1 MSQPVTKFKVATGTI
16 STALPDQ
23 EKTLA
28 KRLHSG
34 RDIRSIIQSQGL
46 LLMLLLCVI
55 FFSTQSEYFLTLSNM
70 FIIITGASALALMAF
85 TQTPLIISGGF
96 DVSVGSVVAMS
107 TVVMGILLA
116 QGMPTAVAITLTILM
131 GAAIGAI
138 NAFLT
143 VQLNVNPL
151 IATLGTMSIF
161 LGLAYVLSSGQTVVV
176 QNDFLNAIVRTTV
189 GPVPVL
195 VGVVFFAFIVAY
207 IIQNFTVMGRET
219 YAIGGNR
226 DAARL
231 AGLPVKRLP
240 WMLFVLSSMSAAV
253 AGIVLTAQLG
263 SASPQV
269 GSTFLLSVVTAVI
282 LGGSSLAGGR
292 GSVVGTFIAVA
303 ILGVL
308 QNGFAQLQLA
318 SYFQTMALGVALIL
332 AVLVDQTTRKLER

>member
-1 MSQPVTKFKVATGTI
+1 MSDSHAKPEVVQNAVPSVSTNQSERADTKRFKDI
-16 STALPDQ
+16 
-23 EKTLA
+23 K
-28 KRLHSG
+28 
-34 RDIRSIIQSQGL
+34 IRSFLQSQGL
-46 LLMLLLCVI
+46 LLMLVLLII
-55 FFSTQSEYFLTLSNM
+55 FFSTQSEFFFTVSNM
-70 FIIITGASALALMAF
+70 FVIITGAAALALMAF

-107 TVVMGILLA
+107 TVMTGILLA
-116 QGMPTAVAITLTILM
+116 QGISIGWAMVIVVLM
-131 GAAIGAI
+131 GAVIGAL

-151 IATLGTMSIF
+151 ITTLGTMSIF
-161 LGLAYVLSSGQTVVV
+161 LGLAYVISSGQTVVV
-176 QNDFLNAIVRTTV
+176 QNDLLNAIARSTY
-189 GPVPVL
+189 GPIPVL
-195 VGVVFFAFIVAY
+195 VFVVIIAFIAAF
-207 IIQNFTVMGRET
+207 IIQNYTVTGRET

-240 WMLFVLSSMSAAV
+240 WTLYIISSMSAAV

-282 LGGSSLAGGR
+282 LGGASLAGGR
-292 GSVVGTFIAVA
+292 GSVVGTLIAVA

-308 QNGFAQLQLA
+308 QNGFAQLQLP
-318 SYFQTMALGVALIL
+318 SYYQTMALGVALIL
-332 AVLVDQTTRKLER
+332 AVLIDQTTRRLES

>member
-1 MSQPVTKFKVATGTI
+1 MSQAEVQPGVARGAVP
-16 STALPDQ
+16 SEPNDKSEAADQ
-23 EKTLA
+23 RRGKN
-28 KRLHSG
+28 RN
-34 RDIRSIIQSQGL
+34 IRSMLQSQGL
-46 LLMLLLCVI
+46 LLMLVLLVI
-55 FFSTQSEYFLTLSNM
+55 FFSTQSEFFFTLSNM
-70 FIIITGASALALMAF
+70 FVIITGATALALMAF

-116 QGMPTAVAITLTILM
+116 QGIPIGVAIVLIVLM
-131 GAAIGAI
+131 GALIGAL

-151 IATLGTMSIF
+151 ITTLGTMSIF

-176 QNDFLNAIVRTTV
+176 QDDFLNAIVRSTV
-189 GPVPVL
+189 GPVPIL
-195 VGVVFFAFIVAY
+195 VFVVIVAFIAALIV
-207 IIQNFTVMGRET
+207 QNYTVMGRDT

-240 WMLFVLSSMSAAV
+240 WTLYILSSMSAAV

-269 GSTFLLSVVTAVI
+269 GSTFLLAVVTAVI
-282 LGGSSLAGGR
+282 LGGASLAGGR
-292 GSVVGTFIAVA
+292 GSVVGTLIAVA

-308 QNGFAQLQLA
+308 QNGFAQLQLP
-318 SYFQTMALGVALIL
+318 SYYQTMALGVALIL
-332 AVLVDQTTRKLER
+332 AVLIDQTTRKLER